1 MALPDN
7 LGSLTLSETIAEHRA
22 RDLEIARLNGE
33 KKIIKRKIEHM
44 EAGFVPLASGGPAQ
58 TLSPF
63 GAVGNLKPGVPG
75 E

>member
-7 LGSLTLSETIAEHRA
+7 LGSLTLSEAIAEHRA

-33 KKIIKRKIEHM
+33 KLAIKRRIEQL
-44 EAGFVPLASGGPAQ
+44 EAGIVPESSAGPTQ
-58 TLSPF
+58 TLAPL